1 MNSKSTADIASV
13 DDRRKFLQAF
23 GIGTA
28 VLAAAAV
35 PLTSAGHAAAQQK
48 LRWRTTTVVG
58 ETSMFYQ
65 MAAPFVKRVTE
76 MTNGAVEV
84 QTFPAGVIAPAL
96 DGYKAVEDGLADA
109 GHLTPLY
116 VVNRDP
122 VNAFY
127 GGHPGGMPP
136 EMLMHWLYNGGGQA
150 LLAEHRRATM
160 KMHSMVVGIGPAE
173 IWHAHKPIRTVEDLK
188 GVKFRAS
195 GAWAAILNEKF
206 GAAATTVAGSEVY
219 NMLERRGVDAVEWSG
234 PAENIKMGLQNIA
247 PYIMVPGPHTNAFSF
262 EFMLPVA
269 TWDALPAETKVQ
281 IEAAAKLAT
290 LEALLDWTMQD
301 VKAMETM
308 RNSKAEIIAVDPSLV
323 TAIREAGREWAN
335 ERAAER
341 ASKGDNWMK
350 RVSESYY
357 GFYDNWLKNAS
368 YRTLD

>member
-1 MNSKSTADIASV
+1 MTINSIARIKTPE
-13 DDRRKFLQAF
+13 DRRKFLQAF
-23 GIGTA
+23 GLGA
-28 VLAAAAV
+28 AALAAA
-35 PLTSAGHAAAQQK
+35 PLATAATARAQSTV
-48 LRWRTTTVVG
+48 RWRTTTVVG
-58 ETSMFYQ
+58 ESSMFYE
-65 MAAPFVKRVTE
+65 MAFPFVKRVKE
-76 MTNGAVEV
+76 MTGGAVDV
-84 QTFPAGVIAPAL
+84 QLFPAGVIAPAL

-122 VNAFY
+122 VNAYY

-136 EMLMHWLYNGGGQA
+136 EMMMHWLYNGGGQA

-160 KMHSMVVGIGPAE
+160 KMHSMIAGIGPAE
-173 IWHAHKPIRTVEDLK
+173 IWHAHKPIRTVEDLR

-219 NMLERRGVDAVEWSG
+219 NMLERRGVDAVEWST

-247 PYIMVPGPHTNAFSF
+247 PYIMVPGAHTNAFAF
-262 EFMLPVA
+262 EFMLPAA
-269 TWDALPAETKVQ
+269 TWDALPDETKVQ

-301 VKAMETM
+301 IAAMEVM
-308 RNSKAEIIAVDPSLV
+308 RNSRAEVIDVDPSLIA
-323 TAIREAGREWAN
+323 AIREAGREWAL
-335 ERAAER
+335 ERAKER
-341 ASKGDNWMK
+341 EGQGDDWMK
-350 RVSESYY
+350 RATESYY
-357 GFYDNWLKNAS
+357 GFYDNWLKNAT